1 MSEQHQPVV
10 SEAVAVFHDVSDLDA
25 AVEELRAAGFG
36 KHDISLLA
44 TEEAVSRKLGHRY
57 ERVEELEDDPEAPR
71 VAYRTRASLGDSED
85 LLIGSLTYLPAV
97 VAAGTVVASAGVVAA
112 AVTGTAIAGAL
123 IGTVLAHWL
132 DKSHAEHLQEQLD
145 RGGLLLW
152 VRTPDADAQRRA
164 LDILTRHSAHDVHI
178 HQLPA
183 GGRTATVTAPQAR
196 RRRPAQRVRTP
207 TPPEGQAGNQEEQ
220 PVPAQQGR

>member
-1 MSEQHQPVV
+1 MSDQHQPVV
-10 SEAVAVFHDVSDLDA
+10 SEAVAVFHDVSHLEA

-44 TEEAVSRKLGHRY
+44 TEHAVNQELGHRY
-57 ERVEELEDDPEAPR
+57 ERVEELEDDPAAPR

-85 LLIGSLTYLPAV
+85 LLIGSLTYLPTV

-123 IGTVLAHWL
+123 LGTVLARWL
-132 DKSHAEHLQEQLD
+132 DESHAEHLQEQLD

-152 VRTPDADAQRRA
+152 VRTPDADTQSRA
-164 LDILTRHSAHDVHI
+164 LAILRRHSAHDVHI

-183 GGRTATVTAPQAR
+183 GGKP
-196 RRRPAQRVRTP
+196 RP
-207 TPPEGQAGNQEEQ
+207 
-220 PVPAQQGR
+220 

>member
-1 MSEQHQPVV
+1 MPEQHKGVV

-25 AVEELRAAGFG
+25 AVEELRAAGFA
-36 KHDISLLA
+36 KDDISLLA
-44 TEEAVSRKLGHRY
+44 TEDAVEDKLGQRY
-57 ERVEELEDDPEAPR
+57 ERVEELEDEPEAPR
-71 VAYRTRASLGDSED
+71 VAYRTRTSLGESED
-85 LLIGSLTYLPAV
+85 RLIGSLTYLPAV

-145 RGGLLLW
+145 HGGLLLW
-152 VRTPDADAQRRA
+152 VRTPDEDAQRRA
-164 LDILTRHSAHDVHI
+164 LEVLTRHSAHDVHI

-183 GGRTATVTAPQAR
+183 RNR
-196 RRRPAQRVRTP
+196 R
-207 TPPEGQAGNQEEQ
+207 
-220 PVPAQQGR
+220 

>member
-1 MSEQHQPVV
+1 MPEQHKGVV

-25 AVEELRAAGFG
+25 AVEELRAAGFA
-36 KHDISLLA
+36 KDDISLLA
-44 TEEAVSRKLGHRY
+44 SEDAVERKLGHRY

-71 VAYRTRASLGDSED
+71 VAYRTRTSLGESED
-85 LLIGSLTYLPAV
+85 RLIGSLTYLPAV

-145 RGGLLLW
+145 HGGLLLW
-152 VRTPDADAQRRA
+152 VRTPDEDAQRRA
-164 LDILTRHSAHDVHI
+164 LEVLTRHSAHDVHI

-183 GGRTATVTAPQAR
+183 RNR
-196 RRRPAQRVRTP
+196 R
-207 TPPEGQAGNQEEQ
+207 
-220 PVPAQQGR
+220 